1 MTPPTLP
8 VVRRRPSSWLPG
20 FVVGVAAGFATLEI
34 PTLGWLLV
42 VAFVVPVLIRGPRRA
57 AIGGLLTALGGVWAV
72 LLGRVALTCRA
83 GCEAPD
89 LGPWLAVGGVMLA
102 AGVLLT
108 VLARATSSD

>member
-1 MTPPTLP
+1 MTTIRPPWQ
-8 VVRRRPSSWLPG
+8 RGWLPG
-20 FVVGVAAGFATLEI
+20 LVVGVAAGFATLEI

-42 VAFVVPVLIRGPRRA
+42 VAFAVPVLVGGPRRA
-57 AIGGLLTALGGVWAV
+57 AIGGLLTGLGGAWVI
-72 LLGRVALTCRA
+72 LLGRVGLTCHA

-89 LGPWLAVGGVMLA
+89 LGSWLTVGAVMFA